1 MFEVYEH
8 LSKDVIILQLRKG
21 GKIVEGF
28 DYQIPVEK
36 KKDWEVLRKM
46 LLKEA
51 NKRNKGIIQ
60 RGPSSR

>member
-21 GKIVEGF
+21 GKVVEGF
-28 DYQIPVEK
+28 NYQIAVEK

-46 LLKEA
+46 LLREA
-51 NKRNKGIIQ
+51 NRRNKH
-60 RGPSSR
+60 

>member
-1 MFEVYEH
+1 MFGVYEH

-21 GKIVEGF
+21 GEVVEGF
-28 DYQIPVEK
+28 NYQIAVEK

-60 RGPSSR
+60 R